1 MIFFDEI
8 DALCPRRSSGSDH
21 SGSNRV
27 VTQML
32 TEMDGYGSRKGVYI
46 MAATNRQ
53 EIVDPAITRPGR
65 LETTLYVGL
74 PDTVERE
81 LILNAITRK
90 GTKPKLATDVD
101 VKTIAK
107 ASEGYSGA
115 DLKALITKASELAF
129 SEDIAHPELKMTPQ
143 VKKTHFEKA
152 LKLIRQSVQ
161 GYDKDRY
168 EKMRQKFTRK
178 DIIETDTPK
187 SCDIQQNHKKIDND
201 QSIIPSD
208 HTLLVQEVTKMTNV
222 VHAEAENT
230 MVNDSPKITEEV
242 ITDKS
247 IECCQTN
254 KDGNLF
260 IDTSALNV
268 EKESDNIS
276 GVDTVTECK
285 IQPDKYTSGVSEN
298 EEEADTQNDT
308 SHASYQGCQELDVSS
323 SKATGVNDSS
333 DKIKQLPEK
342 SKEIANKSGGIDL
355 DGEDF
360 SSTNDFPEKS
370 EEKPENIEAM
380 EMDENTEEDLKIRF
394 LPDMEVRIKDGVE
407 KAGTI
412 GIVLRQEKCKVVMQ
426 DETAQTLTIAASD
439 LETYMPTAGEMAK
452 ITLFGES
459 ESNFEVICVDKENED
474 NVIIRDSVT
483 DEERSISVENLCRV
497 NE

>member
-230 MVNDSPKITEEV
+230 MVNDSPKIT
-242 ITDKS
+242 
-247 IECCQTN
+247 
-254 KDGNLF
+254 
-260 IDTSALNV
+260 
-268 EKESDNIS
+268 
-276 GVDTVTECK
+276 
-285 IQPDKYTSGVSEN
+285 
-298 EEEADTQNDT
+298 
-308 SHASYQGCQELDVSS
+308 
-323 SKATGVNDSS
+323 
-333 DKIKQLPEK
+333 
-342 SKEIANKSGGIDL
+342 
-355 DGEDF
+355 
-360 SSTNDFPEKS
+360 
-370 EEKPENIEAM
+370 
-380 EMDENTEEDLKIRF
+380 
-394 LPDMEVRIKDGVE
+394 
-407 KAGTI
+407 
-412 GIVLRQEKCKVVMQ
+412 
-426 DETAQTLTIAASD
+426 
-439 LETYMPTAGEMAK
+439 
-452 ITLFGES
+452 
-459 ESNFEVICVDKENED
+459 
-474 NVIIRDSVT
+474 
-483 DEERSISVENLCRV
+483 
-497 NE
+497 